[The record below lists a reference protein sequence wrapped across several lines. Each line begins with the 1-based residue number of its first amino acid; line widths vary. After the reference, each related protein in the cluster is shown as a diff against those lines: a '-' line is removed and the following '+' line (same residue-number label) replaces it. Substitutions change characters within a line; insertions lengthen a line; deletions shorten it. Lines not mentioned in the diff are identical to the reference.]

1 MAVLTLDACRIRRLV
16 DERFGG
22 SVAKLAL
29 ALPLDRPP
37 DRSTVNRWITSDG
50 RHFPS
55 SEERVCALAGA
66 LDVDP
71 VSLWSFDPT
80 NFGVLWPK
88 IVRAT
93 QTGRW
98 AGLLKALSF
107 MRHYTQDQDQWP
119 PDEVARRFHGRAFT
133 VFEFAH
139 DPRRRANFYQ
149 HIVLTPHRRGGPMV
163 WHLAF
168 RHAAEVRHPRWRPY
182 GFVLWDRDRVLLF
195 SDWALARE
203 TSAPAETKELT
214 VQTWCGQGAA
224 VFRVASLHRFAAS
237 LEAGARPGSP
247 TVRFGFP
254 GEPD

>member
-1 MAVLTLDACRIRRLV
+1 MVALTLDACRIRRLV

-37 DRSTVNRWITSDG
+37 DRSTVNRGSPRWPPLPQQ
-50 RHFPS
+50 R
-55 SEERVCALAGA
+55 ERVCALAGA

-71 VSLWSFDPT
+71 VSLRSFDPT

-93 QTGRW
+93 QTGRG

-163 WHLAF
+163 WHLASVT
-168 RHAAEVRHPRWRPY
+168 RPRCWPALASVRLRA
-182 GFVLWDRDRVLLF
+182 GDRDRVLLF
-195 SDWALARE
+195 SDRALARE

-214 VQTWCGQGAA
+214 VQTWEWSGRRRVPGGL
-224 VFRVASLHRFAAS
+224 VASVRGLAGGGRASGQPHRA
-237 LEAGARPGSP
+237 LRLPGGA
-247 TVRFGFP
+247 
-254 GEPD
+254 